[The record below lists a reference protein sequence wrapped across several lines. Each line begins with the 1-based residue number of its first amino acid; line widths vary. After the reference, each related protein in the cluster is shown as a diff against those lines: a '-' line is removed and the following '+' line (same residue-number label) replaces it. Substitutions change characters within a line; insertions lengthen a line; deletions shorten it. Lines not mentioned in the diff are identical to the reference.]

1 MWRAPRIC
9 AGAYIVCILHVP
21 AWRHCQKSW
30 PILSLNFYADDT
42 QLYWSFKLHDQ
53 APSVQAIESCLNDID
68 AWMLAN
74 MLKLNRDK
82 TELLVI
88 GPKHKVNPPI
98 KDIHVAGEYIE
109 FSNNAR
115 NIGVIFY
122 SHVNL
127 EKHVM
132 NTGKTAFYHLRNI
145 AKIRNCLSQDNA
157 ETLVH
162 AFISSKLDFCNALLY
177 GLPQSV
183 IDRLQYV
190 KNCTARLVTR
200 TRSSEHI
207 TLVLRRLH
215 WLPIRQRITY
225 KILLLTYKAL
235 NGMAPKY
242 IADLLQP
249 YTPTRQLR
257 S

>member
-1 MWRAPRIC
+1 MVWRAPRIC
-9 AGAYIVCILHVP
+9 AGAYIVCIVHVP

-30 PILSLNFYADDT
+30 PIMSLNFYADDT

-98 KDIHVAGEYIE
+98 KGIHVAVVAGEDIE
-109 FSNNAR
+109 VSNNAT
-115 NIGVIFY
+115 NIGVIFD

-132 NTGKTAFYHLRNI
+132 NTCKTAVSHLQNI
-145 AKIRNCLSQDNA
+145 ANIRNSLSQDNA

-162 AFISSKLDFCNALLY
+162 AFISSQLDFCNALLY
-177 GLPQSV
+177 GLPYLF
-183 IDRLQYV
+183 D
-190 KNCTARLVTR
+190 
-200 TRSSEHI
+200 
-207 TLVLRRLH
+207 
-215 WLPIRQRITY
+215 
-225 KILLLTYKAL
+225 
-235 NGMAPKY
+235 
-242 IADLLQP
+242 
-249 YTPTRQLR
+249 
-257 S
+257 

>member
-1 MWRAPRIC
+1 MPQGSVLAP
-9 AGAYIVCILHVP
+9 ILYVLYTSLLGDI
-21 AWRHCQKSW
+21 CQKSW
-30 PILSLNFYADDT
+30 PIMSLNFYADDT
-42 QLYWSFKLHDQ
+42 QLYCSFKLHDQ
-53 APSVQAIESCLNDID
+53 AASVQEIESCLNDND

-98 KDIHVAGEYIE
+98 KGIHVAGEYIE
-109 FSNNAR
+109 VSNNAR
-115 NIGVIFY
+115 NIGVIFDF
-122 SHVNL
+122 HVNL
-127 EKHVM
+127 EKHIM
-132 NTGKTAFYHLRNI
+132 NTCKTAFYHLRNI

-190 KNCTARLVTR
+190 QNCTARLVTR

-207 TLVLRRLH
+207 TPVLRRLH
-215 WLPIRQRITY
+215 WLPVRQRIT
-225 KILLLTYKAL
+225 
-235 NGMAPKY
+235 
-242 IADLLQP
+242 
-249 YTPTRQLR
+249 
-257 S
+257 